1 MATKQRR
8 IEVHRLTISGLPSGT
23 GYGPFL
29 HGLRNGRPVGTMV
42 KKLGEKSHALNDTA
56 LLNHRLRLRFLSFTK
71 GHRPDILDTT
81 QFAVQENPLT
91 PSQTSIE
98 WTHALGAMKGGRYV
112 LLIERNFN
120 GIWPSTTEAY
130 LQWMIDEYYQPP
142 IEAEQEDSE
151 PVTVT
156 IEAEP
161 GPEFVQRMD
170 ALEHVTEAAIR
181 IARPNPGWRDLET
194 ELGEKAEESD
204 ARKVDIKMT
213 ARRRASLNK
222 HAGIVKWI
230 REAFHKKEL
239 GYAAITGRKGRHKE
253 SFTTEK
259 LGKHFL
265 VNIEMDDRG
274 QVSAKDAWARLSST
288 MDELD

>member
-1 MATKQRR
+1 MPTKQRK
-8 IEVHRLTISGLPSGT
+8 IEVHRLTISGLPDGT
-23 GYGPFL
+23 GYGPVL
-29 HGLRNGRPVGTMV
+29 RGLRGTRAVGTMV
-42 KKLGEKSHALNDTA
+42 MKSGEKSHALNDTA

-91 PSQTSIE
+91 PSQTNIE
-98 WTHALGAMKGGRYV
+98 WTHALGALKGGRYV

-120 GIWPSTTEAY
+120 GIWPTTLEAY
-130 LQWMIDEYYQPP
+130 LQWMIDEYYQPRTG
-142 IEAEQEDSE
+142 AEQEDSA
-151 PVTVT
+151 PVAVT

-170 ALEHVTEAAIR
+170 ALEHITEAAIR
-181 IARPNPGWRDLET
+181 IARPNPGWHDLET

-222 HAGIVKWI
+222 NAGILAWI
-230 REAFHKKEL
+230 RQAFHKKKL
-239 GYAAITGRKGRHKE
+239 GYAAITGRRGRHKE

-265 VNIEMDDRG
+265 VNMEMDERG
-274 QVSAKDAWARLSST
+274 QVSANDAWVKLSST